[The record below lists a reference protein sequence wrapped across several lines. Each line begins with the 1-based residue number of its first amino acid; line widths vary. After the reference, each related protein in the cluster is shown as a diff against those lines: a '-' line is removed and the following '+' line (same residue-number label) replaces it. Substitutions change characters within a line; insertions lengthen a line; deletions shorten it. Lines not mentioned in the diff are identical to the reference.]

1 MANQKDN
8 RKLILTAA
16 GGALLCFILA
26 PAGTFTPSSYFGKAE
41 KSKQDTSIVAVSITK
56 DDNIQYLDP
65 VIEATS
71 RKAGTRAENQKI
83 ADLYGIDLYPKKVAA
98 KTIHDFIPDQEK
110 HSGIDILTVSAT
122 ADSHPAN
129 PPIVTPIAQAALVED
144 HRTDA
149 NDEAL
154 NDLLAGS
161 SEDHVFLYP
170 LPRPA
175 GLSKEELKDP
185 IVSASIE
192 DATDWI
198 QVIAPGDSLD
208 VVLKRADIF
217 ANERYAITSAV
228 AEKFDLGHLRPGNK
242 VRVIKNQAGDV
253 SEVDIWVSKDKVIE
267 AKFGQGTSVRIV
279 NSENL
284 RSWPQ

>member
-1 MANQKDN
+1 MG
-8 RKLILTAA
+8 A

-26 PAGTFTPSSYFGKAE
+26 PAGTFTPSSYFGKST
-41 KSKQDTSIVAVSITK
+41 KPKQDTSIVPISISK
-56 DDNIQYLDP
+56 NDNIRYLDP

-83 ADLYGIDLYPKKVAA
+83 ADLYGIDLYPKKAAA

-110 HSGIDILTVSAT
+110 HSGIDMLAARAG
-122 ADSHPAN
+122 ADSHPTD
-129 PPIVTPIAQAALVED
+129 PPIVTPISQAALVEGQAA
-144 HRTDA
+144 DA
-149 NDEAL
+149 RGAAP
-154 NDLLAGS
+154 NDLASGS
-161 SEDHVFLYP
+161 SEDRAFLYP

-175 GLSKEELKDP
+175 NLSNEEPKDP
-185 IVSASIE
+185 IISASSE

-198 QVIAPGDSLD
+198 QVIEPGDSLD

-267 AKFGQGTSVRIV
+267 AKFGQGTSVKIV
-279 NSENL
+279 NSEN
-284 RSWPQ
+284 SHPWPQ